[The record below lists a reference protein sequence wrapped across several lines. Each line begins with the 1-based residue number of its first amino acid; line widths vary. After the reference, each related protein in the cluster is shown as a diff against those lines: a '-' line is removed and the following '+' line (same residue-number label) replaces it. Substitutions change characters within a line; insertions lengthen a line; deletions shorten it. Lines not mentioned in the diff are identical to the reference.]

1 MGCSHSK
8 SKVKPAPM
16 DIIKQLNIDI
26 PKNFNK
32 DSTISSEIVS
42 KYIKRLSIS

>member
-8 SKVKPAPM
+8 SKVKPVPM
-16 DIIKQLNIDI
+16 DIIKQLNINI
-26 PKNFNK
+26 PIDFNK
-32 DSTISSEIVS
+32 NSIISSEIVS

>member
-8 SKVKPAPM
+8 AKIKPAPM
-16 DIIKQLNIDI
+16 DIIKELHIDI
-26 PKNFNK
+26 PTNFNK
-32 DSTISSEIVS
+32 NSIISSEIVS